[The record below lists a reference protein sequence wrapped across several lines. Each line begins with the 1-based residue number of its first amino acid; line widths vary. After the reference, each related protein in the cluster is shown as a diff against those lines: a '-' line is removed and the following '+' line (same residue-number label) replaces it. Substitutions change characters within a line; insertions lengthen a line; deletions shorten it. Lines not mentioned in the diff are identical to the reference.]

1 MKTDVREES
10 ECKRLIETTIKEFG
24 RIDILVLNAG
34 ISAHSLFEE
43 MQDMNIM
50 HELMNTNFFGYVYPT
65 RYALPYLKQTH
76 G

>member
-1 MKTDVREES
+1 MKNEL
-10 ECKRLIETTIKEFG
+10 ECKQLIEFTVEKFK
-24 RIDILVLNAG
+24 RIDMLILNAG

-43 MQDMNIM
+43 IEDMQVF

-65 RYALPYLKQTH
+65 KYSWPYLKQSH